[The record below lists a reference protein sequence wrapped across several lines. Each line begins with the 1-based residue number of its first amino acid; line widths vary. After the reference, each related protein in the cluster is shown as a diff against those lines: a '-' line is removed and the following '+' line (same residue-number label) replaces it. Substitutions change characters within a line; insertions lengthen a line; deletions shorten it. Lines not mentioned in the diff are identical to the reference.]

1 MKTLAPTTKSNATG
15 PPKWTGAVLVI
26 LAVGDCWWHG
36 FSYSLGD
43 AAMLL
48 AGLAIGEAVM
58 LGLTG
63 REYVQRREEHAAAT
77 EKLLATAVTTN
88 STPQSLAPEKARMVG
103 PPTDLE
109 KVLAEIAVLAW
120 KIDKRAQKE
129 SSPPKPI
136 IRNATRIIEML
147 GEHKVEIVSYLG
159 RKIDMGSRVI
169 VQDTVEGVEEDKVVA
184 EYEPEIQVNGKLAL
198 KALLSVGKGI
208 ASEKPMSPEPP
219 ANSERTNPNKEK
231 GNESQ

>member
-1 MKTLAPTTKSNATG
+1 
-15 PPKWTGAVLVI
+15 
-26 LAVGDCWWHG
+26 
-36 FSYSLGD
+36 
-43 AAMLL
+43 MLL
-48 AGLAIGEAVM
+48 AGLAIGVAVM

-63 REYVQRREEHAAAT
+63 KEYHQKREEHAAAT
-77 EKLLATAVTTN
+77 QTLLAAAVTTN
-88 STPQSLAPEKARMVG
+88 STPQSLAPEKSKVAG

-109 KVLAEIAVLAW
+109 KTLAVIALLAW

-129 SSPPKPI
+129 ASPPKPI

-198 KALLSVGKGI
+198 KALLAVGKGI
-208 ASEKPMSPEPP
+208 ANEKPMSPEPP
-219 ANSERTNPNKEK
+219 ASVERTDPNKVK
-231 GNESQ
+231 ANEAQ